1 MKDWVTKTISECC
14 EILDNKRIPLNEE
27 TRAKIP
33 GTIPY
38 YGANGVQ
45 GYIDKYLFDE
55 DLILIAEDG
64 GYFDEYATRPIAY
77 RVSGKSWVNNHA
89 HVLRA
94 KAEYDQSYIFYSL
107 VHKNILKFIL
117 GGTRAKL
124 NQSELRSIEISLPTR
139 KPEQSA
145 IARILSTVDKA
156 IEKTEQLIAK
166 YERIKT
172 GLMQDLLTKGIDE
185 QGRIRSE
192 STHRFK
198 DSPLGRIPVEWEVG
212 TLGHFCLKGHGS
224 IQTGPFGSQLHAKDY
239 VEEGTPII
247 TVEHLTDNRISHSNL
262 PLVSNQDY
270 ERLNRYVLRDGDL
283 VFSRVGAIDRCSI
296 VTDEED
302 GWLFSGRCLRVR
314 PGKLFEPFFLL
325 YQLNFYRATD
335 WILANAVGST
345 MKCLNTSILSSL
357 PVFKPHVTEQRVI
370 AERIMKVERLAE
382 DQSRKLIN
390 LKSVKSGLLQDLLSG
405 RVRVPEEM
413 IEQMQKETEMAPR

>member
-198 DSPLGRIPVEWEVG
+198 DSPLGRIPVEWEV
-212 TLGHFCLKGHGS
+212 CSLKQLSMDGLSNGLFKKPSLVGS
-224 IQTGPFGSQLHAKDY
+224 GCRLVNVVDLYQPFGIDLRL
-239 VEEGTPII
+239 VERFNASE
-247 TVEHLTDNRISHSNL
+247 D
-262 PLVSNQDY
+262 
-270 ERLNRYVLRDGDL
+270 ERKRFAVKPGDL
-283 VFSRVGAIDRCSI
+283 
-296 VTDEED
+296 
-302 GWLFSGRCLRVR
+302 
-314 PGKLFEPFFLL
+314 FFT
-325 YQLNFYRATD
+325 R
-335 WILANAVGST
+335 
-345 MKCLNTSILSSL
+345 SSL
-357 PVFKPHVTEQRVI
+357 VLSGIAHCNLVRTVSEPTVFESHV
-370 AERIMKVERLAE
+370 MKLTP
-382 DQSRKLIN
+382 DQSKVVPEYLALWCRSAFARRFLMNRARQVTMATISQPDILPMPVVLPPKEEQYRIVHLLDSTDRAIN
-390 LKSVKSGLLQDLLSG
+390 SARAMLGKEKWLRTGLLQDLLSG

-413 IEQMQKETEMAPR
+413 IGANAKRN